1 MKYEIFSETSHRL
14 LFTLFDSSKV
24 RKTDMYRVHHHPELE
39 LGYICRGEGDYRL
52 EQERYTAEA
61 GCMFLIRANEQH
73 CVPTIY
79 TPTLD
84 SFNIYITSYYL
95 WNVCSEY
102 ICPQRLKLLVGKKG
116 SVPHKYSDMSRIFN
130 RMIELA
136 PYEDKRFELKRL
148 MLELICGVSDSFDA
162 ETAQADTDERGV
174 ILHMDEIQNAIAYI
188 NENLTEPLTLDQ
200 IARQANLSRS
210 HLSTLFRQAT
220 GVTPYEYLILQRIE
234 KSVELLRDS
243 KLTILGIA
251 QECGFRNL
259 ANFNKTFKKVT
270 GMTPS
275 DYRTSKQK

>member
-1 MKYEIFSETSHRL
+1 MKYEIYSETSHRL
-14 LFTLFDSSKV
+14 LFTLFDSSKAH
-24 RKTDMYRVHHHPELE
+24 KTDMYRVHHHPELE

-102 ICPQRLKLLVGKKG
+102 ISPQRLKMLVGKKG
-116 SVPHKYSDMSRIFN
+116 DIPHKYIGKSEIFERI
-130 RMIELA
+130 IELV
-136 PYEDKRFELKRL
+136 PYEDKRFEIKRL
-148 MLELICGVSDSFDA
+148 LLELICGISDAFEP
-162 ETAQADTDERGV
+162 ETGDNDSGDRGV
-174 ILHMDEIQNAIAYI
+174 MLHMDEIQNAISYI
-188 NENLTEPLTLDQ
+188 NDNLTEPLTLDN
-200 IARQANLSRS
+200 IARRANLSRS
-210 HLSTLFRQAT
+210 HLSVLFRQAT

-234 KSVELLRDS
+234 KSVELLS
-243 KLTILGIA
+243 SSELTIIGIA